1 MRITVH
7 NAENQ
12 QRFAIALT
20 LTQKWLTTKTAA
32 DVVRLFLK
40 RFDAKH
46 GTASS
51 DDFKLAVR
59 GGDAVAPNTPLGA
72 ALGSSTDLEL
82 RRVES
87 SDDALTKLR
96 ALAAMEEAVIS
107 KAYRALARGEGDGL
121 V

>member
-46 GTASS
+46 GSKTTDEFAARSS
-51 DDFKLAVR
+51 CPAARSGSVGPGRPLATRTRRRLR
-59 GGDAVAPNTPLGA
+59 GSNTLNTP
-72 ALGSSTDLEL
+72 
-82 RRVES
+82 
-87 SDDALTKLR
+87 
-96 ALAAMEEAVIS
+96 
-107 KAYRALARGEGDGL
+107 
-121 V
+121 

>member
-12 QRFAIALT
+12 QRFAIALN

-32 DVVRLFLK
+32 DVVRLFVK

-46 GTASS
+46 GSKTT
-51 DDFKLAVR
+51 DDFALAVR
-59 GGDAVAPNTPLGA
+59 NGDAIAPHTPLGA
-72 ALGSSTDLEL
+72 ALGVSTDLEL

-87 SDDALTKLR
+87 SDDALAQLRKLET
-96 ALAAMEEAVIS
+96 MEEA
-107 KAYRALARGEGDGL
+107 AGFAPGARAGAT